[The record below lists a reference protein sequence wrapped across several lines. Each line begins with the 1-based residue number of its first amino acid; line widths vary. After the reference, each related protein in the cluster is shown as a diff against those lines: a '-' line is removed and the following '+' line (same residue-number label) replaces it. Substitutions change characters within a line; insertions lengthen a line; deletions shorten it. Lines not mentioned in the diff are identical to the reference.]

1 MIKLLNR
8 FTTSI
13 NRPTSLTLFILPRD
27 DKSRLVKTMRPIKNS
42 LQGSEVNN
50 DKSLRSIKAKVVVP
64 ADFLPSAQVEVKK
77 SRTVF
82 FFRIDESDYF
92 LDKFSK
98 EHNLP
103 SKYIH
108 MVLPR
113 TLYI

>member
-50 DKSLRSIKAKVVVP
+50 DKSLPSI
-64 ADFLPSAQVEVKK
+64 
-77 SRTVF
+77 
-82 FFRIDESDYF
+82 
-92 LDKFSK
+92 
-98 EHNLP
+98 
-103 SKYIH
+103 
-108 MVLPR
+108 
-113 TLYI
+113 